1 MNFGENMIRVKLSLK
16 DRGREVKYKKG
27 MRVKDI
33 LDMFNYHPASTMK
46 FVNGLATDDDQVL
59 KDGDEL
65 ILSLIP
71 GGG

>member
-1 MNFGENMIRVKLSLK
+1 MIRVKLSHT

-27 MRVKDI
+27 MSVKDI
-33 LDMFNYHPASTMK
+33 LDMFNYHPASTLK
-46 FVNGLATDDDQVL
+46 FVNGLAAEDDKVL

-65 ILSLIP
+65 VLVSVS

>member
-1 MNFGENMIRVKLSLK
+1 MIRVKVSQT

-27 MRVKDI
+27 MRVRDI
-33 LDMFNYHPASTMK
+33 LDMFNYHPASTLK
-46 FVNGLATDDDQVL
+46 FVNGLATDDDQML

-65 ILSLIP
+65 ILVSIP

>member
-1 MNFGENMIRVKLSLK
+1 MIRVKISHT

-27 MRVKDI
+27 MRVKDV
-33 LDMFNYHPASTMK
+33 LEMFNYHPASTLK
-46 FVNGLATDDDQVL
+46 FVNGLAAEDEKVL

-65 ILSLIP
+65 ILVSVS

>member
-1 MNFGENMIRVKLSLK
+1 MGEVVLIVKISHT

-33 LDMFNYHPASTMK
+33 LDMFNYHPASTLK
-46 FVNGLATDDDQVL
+46 FVNGLAAEDDNVL

-65 ILSLIP
+65 VLMSVS